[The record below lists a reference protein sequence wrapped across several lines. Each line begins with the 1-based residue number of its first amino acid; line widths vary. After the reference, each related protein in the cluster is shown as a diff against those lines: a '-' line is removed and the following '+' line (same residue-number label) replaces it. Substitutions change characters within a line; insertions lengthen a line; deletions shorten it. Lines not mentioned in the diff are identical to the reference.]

1 MVFFLC
7 TRAGGG
13 KIYKSILCWGGSC
26 KSEFLKG
33 WLEELLGKFTAMQ
46 ESGDCF
52 LFQETVNEDCI
63 SGPLSLCLIKRQQV
77 RPSNS
82 GALITAN

>member
-1 MVFFLC
+1 MGFFLC

-13 KIYKSILCWGGSC
+13 KLYKSILCQGGSC

-52 LFQETVNEDCI
+52 LFHWKLLMRT
-63 SGPLSLCLIKRQQV
+63 
-77 RPSNS
+77 
-82 GALITAN
+82 ALAAPYRFA